1 MPFVEHILLKYTV
14 CSSDKDFRRQALDK
28 KLILQMSLRGPFFFW
43 HSDFIFNCNNT
54 QHTHISGIFD

>member
-14 CSSDKDFRRQALDK
+14 CNSDKDFRRQALDK
-28 KLILQMSLRGPFFFW
+28 KLILQMSLRGPFFFNTQTLYL
-43 HSDFIFNCNNT
+43 NCNNT